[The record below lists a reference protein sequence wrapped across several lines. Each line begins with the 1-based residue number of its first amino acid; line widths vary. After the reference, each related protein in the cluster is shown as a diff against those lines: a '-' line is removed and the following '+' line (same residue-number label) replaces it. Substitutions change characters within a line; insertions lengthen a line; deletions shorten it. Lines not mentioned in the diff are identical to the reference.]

1 MTGPAGTTSDG
12 TVLDIQDL
20 RVYFYTRSGV
30 VRAVDGIDL
39 EIRKGEAVGLVG
51 ESGSGK
57 SQTALAVIGLTTPP
71 GRVVSGRIIFNGEDL
86 RLQSPEAIRKI
97 RGRDIAMI
105 FQDPMSS
112 LNPVLRV
119 GEQVADGMRVHQPGR
134 IRAGIV
140 FDEMLGLHRFRGSA
154 RKVKTRVIEL
164 FRRVRIPD
172 ARRRARSFP
181 HEFSG
186 GLRQRV
192 MIAAGLAWS
201 PSLLIADEPTT
212 ALDVTI
218 EAQVL
223 GLIAELRRDMNMGLL
238 LITHDI
244 GLVAENCDRVYVMY
258 AGQIVEEARVRDLF
272 TNPKHPYTQ
281 GLLAST
287 PDLDEGRE
295 WLVTMKG
302 SMPDLTEPFPGC
314 AFYDRCPHRLDPR
327 CATERPPLQVVS
339 PHHRVAC
346 FYDPPEVGSGK
357 GQEGRRRT
365 GRDVARGEACV
376 RRANPRHH
384 HGAQEVLPASST
396 AARYRP
402 TAVRPGCKGLRRCKS
417 DHPVRRDPWTG
428 RRVGVG
434 QDDRG
439 PVTPGSGTSR

>member
-1 MTGPAGTTSDG
+1 MTEAGTTAGDG
-12 TVLDIQDL
+12 TVLSVEDL
-20 RVYFYTRSGV
+20 RVYFHTRSGV

-39 EIRKGEAVGLVG
+39 EIGKGEAVGLVG

-57 SQTALAVIGLTTPP
+57 SQTALAVMGLTTPP
-71 GRVVSGRIIFNGEDL
+71 GRVETGRIVFNGIDL
-86 RLQSPEAIRKI
+86 RLQSAEAIRQI

-134 IRAGIV
+134 TRVGV
-140 FDEMLGLHRFRGSA
+140 VLDELSGLHHLRRFA
-154 RKVKTRVIEL
+154 RKIKARVVEL
-164 FRRVRIPD
+164 FRRVRIPG
-172 ARRRARSFP
+172 AGRRVRSFP

-223 GLIAELRRDMNMGLL
+223 KLIAELQQEMQMGLL

-258 AGQIVEEARVRDLF
+258 AGRIVEEVPVRNLF
-272 TNPKHPYTQ
+272 TNPRHPYTQ

-287 PDLDEGRE
+287 PDLDDDRE
-295 WLVTMKG
+295 WLVTMEG
-302 SMPDLTEPFPGC
+302 AMPDLVEPFAGC

-327 CATERPPLQVVS
+327 CATERPPLREVGAQ
-339 PHHRVAC
+339 HRVAC
-346 FYDPPEVGSGK
+346 FYDAP
-357 GQEGRRRT
+357 
-365 GRDVARGEACV
+365 D
-376 RRANPRHH
+376 
-384 HGAQEVLPASST
+384 
-396 AARYRP
+396 AAD
-402 TAVRPGCKGLRRCKS
+402 A
-417 DHPVRRDPWTG
+417 
-428 RRVGVG
+428 
-434 QDDRG
+434 
-439 PVTPGSGTSR
+439 

>member
-1 MTGPAGTTSDG
+1 MTEADTTAGDG
-12 TVLDIQDL
+12 TVLSVEDL
-20 RVYFYTRSGV
+20 RVYFHTRSGV

-39 EIRKGEAVGLVG
+39 DIRKGEAVGLVG

-57 SQTALAVIGLTTPP
+57 SQTALAVMGLTTAP
-71 GRVVSGRIIFNGEDL
+71 GRIESGRIVFNGMDL
-86 RLQSPEAIRKI
+86 RRQSAEAIRKI
-97 RGRDIAMI
+97 RGRDMAMI

-134 IRAGIV
+134 TRAGVV
-140 FDEMLGLHRFRGSA
+140 FDELSGLHRLRRFAG
-154 RKVKTRVIEL
+154 KVKATVVEL
-164 FRRVRIPD
+164 FRRVRIPG
-172 ARRRARSFP
+172 ARRRVRSFP

-223 GLIAELRRDMNMGLL
+223 RLIAELQQEMEMGLL

-258 AGQIVEEARVRDLF
+258 AGRIVEEARVRDLF
-272 TNPKHPYTQ
+272 TNPRHPYTR

-287 PDLDEGRE
+287 PDLDDDRE
-295 WLVTMKG
+295 WLVTMEG
-302 SMPDLTEPFPGC
+302 AMPDLTEPFAGC

-327 CATERPPLQVVS
+327 CATERPPLREVDD
-339 PHHRVAC
+339 HHRVAC
-346 FYDPPEVGSGK
+346 FYDVPDP
-357 GQEGRRRT
+357 
-365 GRDVARGEACV
+365 ARA
-376 RRANPRHH
+376 
-384 HGAQEVLPASST
+384 
-396 AARYRP
+396 
-402 TAVRPGCKGLRRCKS
+402 
-417 DHPVRRDPWTG
+417 
-428 RRVGVG
+428 
-434 QDDRG
+434 
-439 PVTPGSGTSR
+439 

>member
-1 MTGPAGTTSDG
+1 MTSPDRSANGGA
-12 TVLDIQDL
+12 VLSVEDL

-30 VRAVDGIDL
+30 VRAVDDIDL
-39 EIRKGEAVGLVG
+39 KIAKGEAVGLVG

-57 SQTALAVIGLTTPP
+57 SQTALAVMGLTTRP
-71 GRVVSGRIIFNGEDL
+71 GRIESGRIVFNGVDL
-86 RLQSPEAIRKI
+86 RSQSAEAIRNI

-134 IRAGIV
+134 MRLV
-140 FDEMLGLHRFRGSA
+140 VVLDELLALHRLRRMA
-154 RKVKTRVIEL
+154 RRVKVRVVEL
-164 FRRVRIPD
+164 FRKVRIPG
-172 ARRRARSFP
+172 AGRRVRSFP

-223 GLIAELRRDMNMGLL
+223 ELIADLQQEMQMGLL

-258 AGQIVEEARVRDLF
+258 AGRIVEEARVQDLF
-272 TNPKHPYTQ
+272 TDPRHPYTQ

-287 PDLDEGRE
+287 PDLDDDNE

-302 SMPDLTEPFPGC
+302 SMPDLTEPFAGC
-314 AFYDRCPHRLDPR
+314 AFFDRCPHRLDPR
-327 CATERPPLQVVS
+327 CATERPPLREVGE
-339 PHHRVAC
+339 HHRVAC
-346 FYDPPEVGSGK
+346 FYDAPE
-357 GQEGRRRT
+357 
-365 GRDVARGEACV
+365 A
-376 RRANPRHH
+376 
-384 HGAQEVLPASST
+384 GA
-396 AARYRP
+396 
-402 TAVRPGCKGLRRCKS
+402 
-417 DHPVRRDPWTG
+417 
-428 RRVGVG
+428 
-434 QDDRG
+434 
-439 PVTPGSGTSR
+439 

>member
-1 MTGPAGTTSDG
+1 MTSTSGAVDGG
-12 TVLDIQDL
+12 TVLSVEDL

-39 EIRKGEAVGLVG
+39 DIAKGEAVGLVG

-57 SQTALAVIGLTTPP
+57 SQTALAVMGLTTAP
-71 GRVVSGRIIFNGEDL
+71 GRVESGRIVFNGVDL
-86 RLQSPEAIRKI
+86 RRQSAEAIRNI

-119 GEQVADGMRVHQPGR
+119 GEQVADGMRVHLPGR
-134 IRAGIV
+134 RRIV
-140 FDEMLGLHRFRGSA
+140 VVLDELLALHRLRRMTRKINA
-154 RKVKTRVIEL
+154 RVVEL
-164 FRRVRIPD
+164 FRRVRIPGA
-172 ARRRARSFP
+172 ARRVRSFP

-223 GLIAELRRDMNMGLL
+223 ELIAELQREMQMGLL

-258 AGQIVEEARVRDLF
+258 AGRIVEEARVRDLF
-272 TNPKHPYTQ
+272 TNPRHPYTQ

-287 PDLDEGRE
+287 PDLDDNRE
-295 WLVTMKG
+295 WLVTMEG
-302 SMPDLTEPFPGC
+302 AMPDLTEPFAGC
-314 AFYDRCPHRLDPR
+314 AFYDRCPHRVDPR
-327 CATERPPLQVVS
+327 CATERPPLREVGA
-339 PHHRVAC
+339 HHRVAC
-346 FYDPPEVGSGK
+346 FYDTPE
-357 GQEGRRRT
+357 
-365 GRDVARGEACV
+365 A
-376 RRANPRHH
+376 
-384 HGAQEVLPASST
+384 AS
-396 AARYRP
+396 
-402 TAVRPGCKGLRRCKS
+402 V
-417 DHPVRRDPWTG
+417 
-428 RRVGVG
+428 
-434 QDDRG
+434 
-439 PVTPGSGTSR
+439 